1 MAEQKSDTD
10 CAGACMIYEAQ
21 TAYRPEPDWK

>member
-21 TAYRPEPDWK
+21 TAYRLEPD